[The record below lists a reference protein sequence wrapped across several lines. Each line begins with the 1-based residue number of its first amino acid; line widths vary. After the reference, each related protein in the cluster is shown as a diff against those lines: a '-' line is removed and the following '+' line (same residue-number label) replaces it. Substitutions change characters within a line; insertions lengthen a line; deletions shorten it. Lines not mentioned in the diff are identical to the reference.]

1 VRSAGRLGARHGRSG
16 PARGGLRRDRVRER
30 LDLAAEGLVR
40 GQAPPDLL
48 ADVEPGVETLAR
60 DPGPPLP
67 GLSTT
72 VLLAQHPESTPP
84 VVGPPGGS
92 LAGRGFGCP
101 QSYPHVWIRR
111 KRPPRRRGARL
122 PRGDPAA
129 PPRAALWKTSSGA
142 SWRAVPARGDLPCR
156 RTPGR
161 CQALSGALKRITCH
175 EYSLDISIGYR
186 KPFKET
192 ERNLRRGRI
201 SAWRMPRPALR
212 CPVIRR

>member
-30 LDLAAEGLVR
+30 LNLAAEGLVR
-40 GQAPPDLL
+40 GQAPPDLF

-122 PRGDPAA
+122 PRG
-129 PPRAALWKTSSGA
+129 
-142 SWRAVPARGDLPCR
+142 
-156 RTPGR
+156 PGR
-161 CQALSGALKRITCH
+161 FAACGPVENLVWSQLAGRAGPRRPPVSPNSRPLSSA
-175 EYSLDISIGYR
+175 
-186 KPFKET
+186 F
-192 ERNLRRGRI
+192 RGFEKNYLSRVF
-201 SAWRMPRPALR
+201 S
-212 CPVIRR
+212 